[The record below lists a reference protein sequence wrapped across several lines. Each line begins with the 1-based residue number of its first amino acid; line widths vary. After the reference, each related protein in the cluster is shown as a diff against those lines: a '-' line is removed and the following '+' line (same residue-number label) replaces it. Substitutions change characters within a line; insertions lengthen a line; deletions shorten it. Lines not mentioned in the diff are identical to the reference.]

1 MESTLGVLNVKKI
14 AVLPLQEQGK
24 VTAYFQSQSSFWN
37 DIYTDQ
43 GVYAEIHR
51 NRHSTVLAWIDS
63 LSYPRDT
70 NVLEVGCG
78 AGYMSVALAQKGF
91 RVHAIDP
98 SAAMIELAR
107 KHGEESGVSAQLSL
121 HVGDA
126 CSLAFADN
134 SFDLIIAIGVIPW
147 LDRPELAMQ
156 EMSRVCQPN
165 GYVVLTADNRS
176 RLNVL
181 LDPWLNPALK
191 PLKQQ
196 VKRVLEQSSLRKQS
210 SNDVDSTLHR
220 RRYIDAVLMSNTL
233 VKTRSM
239 TLGFGPFSLFRRT
252 IIPEPWGTAL
262 HHRLQSL
269 ANKNVVG
276 LRSCGS
282 HYLVMAKK
290 QEKGVMNVVPTSRR
304 AS

>member
-1 MESTLGVLNVKKI
+1 VKNI
-14 AVLPLQEQGK
+14 ADPPLQEQGK
-24 VTAYFQSQSSFWN
+24 VTEYFQSKSSFWN
-37 DIYTDQ
+37 DIYASK

-51 NRHSTVLAWIDS
+51 DRHSAVLAWIDGLS
-63 LSYPRDT
+63 LPPGT

-98 SAAMIELAR
+98 SAAMVELAR
-107 KHGEESGVSAQLSL
+107 QHGEEAGVSEQLSSQ
-121 HVGDA
+121 VGDA
-126 CSLAFADN
+126 CALEFEDN
-134 SFDLIIAIGVIPW
+134 SFDLVIAIGVIPW

-156 EMSRVCQPN
+156 EMSRVSCPN
-165 GYVVLTADNRS
+165 GYVILTADNRS

-181 LDPWLNPALK
+181 LDPWMNPALK

-196 VKRVLEQSSLRKQS
+196 VKKALQRTGLGKQLS
-210 SNDVDSTLHR
+210 KDIDSTLHR
-220 RRYIDAVLMSNTL
+220 RRYIDAILMSNGL

-239 TLGFGPFSLFRRT
+239 TVGFGPFSLFRHT
-252 IIPEPWGTAL
+252 IIPEPWGTSL

-269 ANKNVVG
+269 ANKNTVG
-276 LRSCGS
+276 LRSSGS

-290 QEKGVMNVVPTSRR
+290 QETPLHAQATHAKKPVSDAT
-304 AS
+304 